1 MSRPLEHAPA
11 YLRAE
16 IAYAVSHEGALHLED
31 VMHRRTRMVY
41 EYADEA
47 LAALPEVARIVA
59 GELGWSDAR
68 RDEEVAAYTAVA
80 DAVAAAARTSDD
92 AAAARA
98 RAAAPGVAAMSPR
111 P

>member
-80 DAVAAAARTSDD
+80 LIQIGDSTLDRSLAEAAEPLLARLREAS
-92 AAAARA
+92 
-98 RAAAPGVAAMSPR
+98 GG
-111 P
+111 